1 MLKVITCTL
10 SIQVDTF
17 RQAGKVTEEPLFTE
31 KQMQKILRCR
41 DCLNTIVTFGYF
53 MTFIILVNRT
63 QQFNPKPGRIWSK
76 EV

>member
-17 RQAGKVTEEPLFTE
+17 RQGGKVREEPLFTD

-41 DCLNTIVTFGYF
+41 DCLNTIATFGYF
-53 MTFIILVNRT
+53 MTG
-63 QQFNPKPGRIWSK
+63 K
-76 EV
+76 